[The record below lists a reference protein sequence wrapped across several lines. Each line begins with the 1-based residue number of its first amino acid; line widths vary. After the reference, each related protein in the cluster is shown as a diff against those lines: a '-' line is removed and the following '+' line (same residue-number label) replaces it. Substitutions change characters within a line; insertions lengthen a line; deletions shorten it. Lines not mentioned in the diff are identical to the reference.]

1 MRLEVECVLILAQ
14 PEPVLKCLA
23 TLLVIA
29 SRNNEWS
36 QLHVDTPYL
45 LYENVAGALQFLA
58 KAFGFRKNGCQM
70 SGPDGK
76 INHAAMQL
84 GEDLIMMGYPGAKYK
99 NPNGND
105 LGCRHGFRAQA
116 DPGAH
121 PGNESGHDSA
131 VPWRAA
137 RLLAGE
143 GLKSERCTHCN
154 FVLPSTVF
162 NFLADEIRQSEPM
175 QLAGFSSAHVD
186 GNPFGDAQPLTR

>member
-1 MRLEVECVLILAQ
+1 MSI
-14 PEPVLKCLA
+14 
-23 TLLVIA
+23 
-29 SRNNEWS
+29 
-36 QLHVDTPYL
+36 TPYL

-70 SGPDGK
+70 LGPDGK

-84 GEDLIMMGYPGAKYK
+84 GEDFIMMGYPGAKYK

-105 LGCRHGFRAQA
+105 LGFRHGFRAQA
-116 DPGAH
+116 DSGVH

-143 GLKSERCTHCN
+143 GLKSERCTDCN
-154 FVLPSTVF
+154 FVLPPFSIFWRVRSANLNQCSWRVSPALMWTVTP
-162 NFLADEIRQSEPM
+162 SETP
-175 QLAGFSSAHVD
+175 
-186 GNPFGDAQPLTR
+186 NR